1 MKKSMIYK
9 RLFLIYMGVII
20 VLVGA
25 LDIFFIDR
33 VKRSM
38 MQSKLYINEKVTY
51 DVNDELNKIVNSTNF
66 ITKMMYNDSF
76 VLNDIIHFLN
86 TDLVTYSK
94 DKLNK
99 FSESEEHFYRGIE
112 FFAMNAFTS
121 NENLENISFISYGKE
136 EVRKFNRK
144 NQISVEKLPKI
155 LKNNSDKLSDAYFD
169 KNTISFVRKIRDSR
183 NLKDRG
189 SIVLTYNLNE
199 IDKVM
204 KKYNGEHDIL
214 ILDPSGNSVYNSK
227 GEYKYEPY
235 EYFEKIEE
243 SKDII
248 NLEQKYYISKTK
260 GNSDL
265 LIVSKFKKSGVKIP
279 IQYIHSL
286 IIVDIILL
294 VVSIG
299 IVISKLRKFS
309 DRTDKI
315 LIAMESVKSGK
326 LDVEIPISSKD
337 ENDEIKYISENFND
351 MCKELNENIEKSY
364 RAELNQKKAEMV
376 ALQNQIN
383 PHFLYNTLEGI
394 RMKAICNGDRE
405 VSKMLYTLAF
415 LFRKQV
421 KDKSVILL
429 KDELEYCTKYIEIF
443 KFRYE
448 DSFDFEID
456 CDEEV
461 LNNEIVKFTLQPI
474 IENYFVHGIRLDR
487 EDNLLK
493 IDIKRYG
500 ENILISVIDNGNGI
514 SDEKLEELNN
524 SLRNRTYKGKSIGL
538 TNANE
543 RIVIAYGEEYGIGFE
558 KNKGQGVM
566 VVVKLPFREE

>member
-112 FFAMNAFTS
+112 FFTMNAFTS
-121 NENLENISFISYGKE
+121 NENLETISFISYGKE
-136 EVRKFNRK
+136 EVRKFNRR
-144 NQISVEKLPKI
+144 NQISVEKLPKL

-286 IIVDIILL
+286 VIVDIILL

-351 MCKELNENIEKSY
+351 MCTELNENIEKSY

-448 DSFDFEID
+448 DSFDFKID

-487 EDNLLK
+487 EDNLLR
-493 IDIKRYG
+493 IEIKRYG

>member
-9 RLFLIYMGVII
+9 RLFLIYMGVIT
-20 VLVGA
+20 VLLGA

-33 VKRSM
+33 VKRSIV
-38 MQSKLYINEKVTY
+38 QSKLYINEKVTY

-86 TDLVTYSK
+86 MDLVTYSK

-121 NENLENISFISYGKE
+121 NENLETISFISYGKD
-136 EVRKFNRK
+136 EVRNFNRR
-144 NQISVEKLPKI
+144 NQISVEKLPK
-155 LKNNSDKLSDAYFD
+155 LFKNNSNKLSDAYFD
-169 KNTISFVRKIRDSR
+169 KNNISFVRKIRDSR
-183 NLKDRG
+183 NLEDRG

-199 IDKVM
+199 IDKVI

-227 GEYKYEPY
+227 GDYKYEPY

-243 SKDII
+243 SEEVI

-265 LIVSKFKKSGVKIP
+265 LIVSKFKKSEVKIP
-279 IQYIHSL
+279 PQYIHSL
-286 IIVDIILL
+286 VIVDIILL
-294 VVSIG
+294 IISIG

-315 LIAMESVKSGK
+315 LIAMENVKSGK

-461 LNNEIVKFTLQPI
+461 LNNEVVKFTLQPI

-524 SLRNRTYKGKSIGL
+524 SLRNRTYRGKSIGL

>member
-33 VKRSM
+33 VKRSIV
-38 MQSKLYINEKVTY
+38 QSKLYINEKVTY
-51 DVNDELNKIVNSTNF
+51 DVNDELNKIGNSTNF

-155 LKNNSDKLSDAYFD
+155 LKNNSDKLSEAYFN

-183 NLKDRG
+183 NLEDRG

-199 IDKVM
+199 IDRVM
-204 KKYNGEHDIL
+204 QKYNGEHDIL

-243 SKDII
+243 SEDVI

-265 LIVSKFKKSGVKIP
+265 LIVSMFKKSGVKIP

-294 VVSIG
+294 VISIG

-448 DSFDFEID
+448 DSFDFKID

-487 EDNLLK
+487 EDNLLN

-500 ENILISVIDNGNGI
+500 ENILISIIDNGNGI
-514 SDEKLEELNN
+514 SDEKLEELND

>member
-1 MKKSMIYK
+1 
-9 RLFLIYMGVII
+9 
-20 VLVGA
+20 
-25 LDIFFIDR
+25 
-33 VKRSM
+33 
-38 MQSKLYINEKVTY
+38 
-51 DVNDELNKIVNSTNF
+51 
-66 ITKMMYNDSF
+66 
-76 VLNDIIHFLN
+76 
-86 TDLVTYSK
+86 
-94 DKLNK
+94 
-99 FSESEEHFYRGIE
+99 
-112 FFAMNAFTS
+112 
-121 NENLENISFISYGKE
+121 
-136 EVRKFNRK
+136 
-144 NQISVEKLPKI
+144 
-155 LKNNSDKLSDAYFD
+155 
-169 KNTISFVRKIRDSR
+169 
-183 NLKDRG
+183 
-189 SIVLTYNLNE
+189 
-199 IDKVM
+199 
-204 KKYNGEHDIL
+204 
-214 ILDPSGNSVYNSK
+214 
-227 GEYKYEPY
+227 
-235 EYFEKIEE
+235 
-243 SKDII
+243 
-248 NLEQKYYISKTK
+248 
-260 GNSDL
+260 
-265 LIVSKFKKSGVKIP
+265 
-279 IQYIHSL
+279 
-286 IIVDIILL
+286 
-294 VVSIG
+294 
-299 IVISKLRKFS
+299 
-309 DRTDKI
+309 
-315 LIAMESVKSGK
+315 
-326 LDVEIPISSKD
+326 SSKD
-337 ENDEIKYISENFND
+337 ENDEIKYISKNFND

-461 LNNEIVKFTLQPI
+461 LNNEVVKFTLQPI